1 MQPEGTAAAPLH
13 GRMVRLA
20 VSDAR
25 FRGRL
30 AKAGLLVGGRYVCR
44 VLRGK
49 VRARLARG
57 AAAEGSA
64 PHKCLRLTAERRTR
78 REFAQTE
85 AAQWSTF
92 APRRLRAG
100 PASRA
105 SRSGCGPRA

>member
-1 MQPEGTAAAPLH
+1 MQPEGAGGGASAAPLH

-49 VRARLARG
+49 VRALRSPLPGWRAGRGARG
-57 AAAEGSA
+57 ARRMRAAPPLRTPA
-64 PHKCLRLTAERRTR
+64 PWQRLKKN
-78 REFAQTE
+78 
-85 AAQWSTF
+85 
-92 APRRLRAG
+92 
-100 PASRA
+100 
-105 SRSGCGPRA
+105 SGCG

>member
-1 MQPEGTAAAPLH
+1 MQPEGAAAAPLH

-57 AAAEGSA
+57 PRRRGARRMRAAPPPRTPAPWQRLKKKIVAAADG
-64 PHKCLRLTAERRTR
+64 
-78 REFAQTE
+78 
-85 AAQWSTF
+85 
-92 APRRLRAG
+92 
-100 PASRA
+100 
-105 SRSGCGPRA
+105 

>member
-1 MQPEGTAAAPLH
+1 MQPEGAAAAPLH

-64 PHKCLRLTAERRTR
+64 PHARCAAAARTS
-78 REFAQTE
+78 AV
-85 AAQWSTF
+85 AAIEKKIV
-92 APRRLRAG
+92 AAADG
-100 PASRA
+100 
-105 SRSGCGPRA
+105 